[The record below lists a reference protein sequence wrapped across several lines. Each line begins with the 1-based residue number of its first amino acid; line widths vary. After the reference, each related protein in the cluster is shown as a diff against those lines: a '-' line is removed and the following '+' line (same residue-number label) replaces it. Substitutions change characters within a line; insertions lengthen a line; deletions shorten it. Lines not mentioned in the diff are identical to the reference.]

1 MRIVFAVQKNVF
13 NSSNQTKDFSESN
26 QIIDKWALP
35 LYHRDEMSLNGGKA

>member
-35 LYHRDEMSLNGGKA
+35 SYHQDETSPNGRKA